1 METLGAA
8 RLSKGIPA
16 QRAVATIVPREE
28 IAAVVDDPEGS
39 PELFLRIISE
49 GHESGD
55 APSVIAMAWSRDE
68 LAQVLEEA
76 TGANVVLTFDRDE
89 LSRAIDDVEAHG
101 VRERALV
108 FAVAAT
114 GVLGTGATI
123 ANAMPA
129 TDVGGAVVTS
139 TAPAASTA
147 GSVTD
152 VSSAGGYSTV
162 AAATG
167 AADTVVSDAAS
178 GAGYAAPAADTGGS
192 TVGPG
197 ATDVSSAS
205 GYTAPVASTGGSAAG
220 ATITDASSTG
230 GYGTVEATTSSP
242 GVISISR
249 SNAVTDGLIAGGV
262 LLAIAGATFASRR
275 TGTTRPA

>member
-39 PELFLRIISE
+39 PELFLRIVSD

-68 LAQVLEEA
+68 LAQILEEA

-89 LSRAIDDVEAHG
+89 LSQAIDDVEAHG
-101 VRERALV
+101 MRERALV

-139 TAPAASTA
+139 TAPAA
-147 GSVTD
+147 TD
-152 VSSAGGYSTV
+152 VSSAGGYSTIG
-162 AAATG
+162 AATS
-167 AADTVVSDAAS
+167 AADTMVSDAAS
-178 GAGYAAPAADTGGS
+178 GTGYTAPAAGTGA
-192 TVGPG
+192 TAAGPG
-197 ATDVSSAS
+197 VTDVSSAS
-205 GYTAPVASTGGSAAG
+205 GYTAPVAGTGDSTAA
-220 ATITDASSTG
+220 ATVTDASSAG

-242 GVISISR
+242 EVISISR
-249 SNAVTDGLIAGGV
+249 SDAVTDGLIAGGV

>member
-39 PELFLRIISE
+39 PELFLRIVSE
-49 GHESGD
+49 GHESDD

-68 LAQVLEEA
+68 LAQILEEA

-89 LSRAIDDVEAHG
+89 LSQAIDDVEAHG
-101 VRERALV
+101 MRERALV

-139 TAPAASTA
+139 TAPA
-147 GSVTD
+147 VTD
-152 VSSAGGYSTV
+152 VSSAAGYSTV
-162 AAATG
+162 GAATS
-167 AADTVVSDAAS
+167 AADTMVSDAAS
-178 GAGYAAPAADTGGS
+178 GTGYTAPVAGTGATAA
-192 TVGPG
+192 GPG
-197 ATDVSSAS
+197 VTDVSSAS
-205 GYTAPVASTGGSAAG
+205 GYTAPVAGTGDSTAA
-220 ATITDASSTG
+220 ATVTDASSAG

-242 GVISISR
+242 EVISISR
-249 SNAVTDGLIAGGV
+249 SDAVTDGLIAGGV